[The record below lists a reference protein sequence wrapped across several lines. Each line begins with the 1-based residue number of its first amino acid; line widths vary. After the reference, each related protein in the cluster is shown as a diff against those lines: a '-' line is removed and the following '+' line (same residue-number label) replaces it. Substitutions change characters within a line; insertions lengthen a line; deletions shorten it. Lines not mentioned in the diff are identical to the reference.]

1 METRSKT
8 SSTTTK
14 SNTEVERGGCLPFSP
29 CTHQPHVSPA
39 LDEIPRYLYR
49 VHAPST
55 AGRTTA
61 DQVASRAAVL
71 GRPDAEVDILARP
84 ARDAAEML
92 NCHLRGWAR
101 DSDNLMS
108 WSSSLLF
115 VLQYAL
121 WRTIKIGPDDPSEI
135 RLYVLDT
142 TSLPPRAFV
151 PDSAL
156 LDTFGGV
163 DSWKSRSLA
172 GVRRLRRQ
180 TPYNFGEYLCQGALS
195 IEGSTA
201 SATLQQIIDHG
212 LFRLCPEM
220 GEPNDRME
228 LAKRV
233 VKLRNHC
240 FDVPRTTTKAE
251 VRTAIAL
258 AEGCFGDEWALPMMA
273 SFLSLCKRL
282 RNDAVIADAFKA
294 NFSEKEM
301 QQHELGA
308 LKTFPHDRLPEVEQ
322 FARIIQDINSDRSTR
337 AVDSVIATTMKLS
350 SMSLLEKAVVHPL
363 KV

>member
-71 GRPDAEVDILARP
+71 GRPDAEVDILARA

-92 NCHLRGWAR
+92 NCHLRGWAC

-142 TSLPPRAFV
+142 TSLPPRGFV
-151 PDSAL
+151 PDLAL

-172 GVRRLRRQ
+172 SVRRLRRQ

-220 GEPNDRME
+220 VEPNDRME

-233 VKLRNHC
+233 VKLRNDC
-240 FDVPRTTTKAE
+240 FD
-251 VRTAIAL
+251 
-258 AEGCFGDEWALPMMA
+258 D
-273 SFLSLCKRL
+273 
-282 RNDAVIADAFKA
+282 
-294 NFSEKEM
+294 M

-322 FARIIQDINSDRSTR
+322 FARVIQDINSDRSTR

-350 SMSLLEKAVVHPL
+350 SMSLMEKAVVHPS